1 MNIKEKIYEVC
12 GRKIMLDRDLASLI
26 GYSTKVL
33 NQLVRRNISKFEKED
48 YFQVNYEEFNILK
61 SQIVTSNV
69 INHGGIRYLPY
80 VFSREGIKVLSVIL
94 KRENSLKVIDEI
106 LENFEEKNDLIML
119 KENALISVSN
129 GDSIQNMIYEIRGQ
143 LVMLDSD
150 LAKIYECAN
159 GTKTINLAVKR
170 HINKFPER
178 FMFQLTENEILS
190 ISRFQIETL
199 NKNNQKQGLNFKYL
213 PYVFT
218 EQGVAMLATVLRT
231 DVADEISV
239 KIMDAFVKMRRY
251 ISNSL
256 IEQKYINEMVI
267 KDNKRID
274 LLEETFNK
282 LEVKKEHLFFE
293 GQIYDAYSLLI
304 QILHVAKKEIIII
317 DNYAG
322 IELFDILKDV
332 KCKIKIITKNTSE
345 ELIKK
350 YNKQYNNVEV
360 IKNDM
365 FHDRFILID
374 EKILYHSGA
383 SFKDL
388 GKKCFAI
395 NRIEDEEYT
404 KLLLNRV
411 KCDFIK

>member
-1 MNIKEKIYEVC
+1 METKNKVYEVR
-12 GRKIMLDRDLASLI
+12 GVKVILDRELASTI
-26 GYSTKVL
+26 GYETKVL
-33 NQLVRRNISKFEKED
+33 NQLVKRNINKFESSD
-48 YFQVNYEEFNILK
+48 YFQINLEEFNVLK
-61 SQIVTSNV
+61 SQFVTSNM
-69 INHGGIRYLPY
+69 INRGGARYLPY
-80 VFSREGIKVLSVIL
+80 VFTKDGIKTLSTIL
-94 KRENSLKVIDEI
+94 RKENTKKIIDEI
-106 LENFEEKNDLIML
+106 LKNFEDKNDLIMS

-129 GDSIQNMIYEIRGQ
+129 GDFVQNMIYEIRGQ

-178 FMFQLTENEILS
+178 FMFQLTESEYYNL
-190 ISRFQIETL
+190 RFQVETA
-199 NKNNQKQGLNFKYL
+199 NSKTRCL

-218 EQGVAMLATVLRT
+218 EQGVAMLSSVLRT
-231 DVADEISV
+231 KVADEISV

-332 KCKIKIITKNTSE
+332 KCNIKIITKNTSE

-350 YNKQYNNVEV
+350 YNKQYNNVEI
-360 IKNDM
+360 IKNDI

-374 EKILYHSGA
+374 RKTLYHSGA

-395 NRIEDEEYT
+395 NRIENNNITNELLKEINYPEE
-404 KLLLNRV
+404 
-411 KCDFIK
+411 

>member
-1 MNIKEKIYEVC
+1 METKNKVYEVR
-12 GRKIMLDRDLASLI
+12 GVKVILDRELASTI
-26 GYSTKVL
+26 GYETKVL
-33 NQLVRRNISKFEKED
+33 NQL
-48 YFQVNYEEFNILK
+48 
-61 SQIVTSNV
+61 
-69 INHGGIRYLPY
+69 
-80 VFSREGIKVLSVIL
+80 
-94 KRENSLKVIDEI
+94 
-106 LENFEEKNDLIML
+106 
-119 KENALISVSN
+119 
-129 GDSIQNMIYEIRGQ
+129 
-143 LVMLDSD
+143 
-150 LAKIYECAN
+150 
-159 GTKTINLAVKR
+159 VKR

-178 FMFQLTENEILS
+178 FMFQLTESEYYNL
-190 ISRFQIETL
+190 RFQVETA
-199 NKNNQKQGLNFKYL
+199 NSKTRCL

-218 EQGVAMLATVLRT
+218 EQGVAMLSSVLRT
-231 DVADEISV
+231 KVADEISV

-282 LEVKKEHLFFE
+282 LEVKKEHLFFD

-304 QILHVAKKEIIII
+304 HILSVAKKEIIII

-332 KCKIKIITKNTSE
+332 KCNIKIITKNTSE

-350 YNKQYNNVEV
+350 YNKQYNNVEI
-360 IKNDM
+360 IKNDI

-374 EKILYHSGA
+374 RKTLYHSGA

-395 NRIEDEEYT
+395 NRIENNNITNELLKEINYPEE
-404 KLLLNRV
+404 
-411 KCDFIK
+411 

>member
-1 MNIKEKIYEVC
+1 MKENIQEI
-12 GRKIMLDRDLASLI
+12 
-26 GYSTKVL
+26 
-33 NQLVRRNISKFEKED
+33 
-48 YFQVNYEEFNILK
+48 
-61 SQIVTSNV
+61 
-69 INHGGIRYLPY
+69 IN
-80 VFSREGIKVLSVIL
+80 K
-94 KRENSLKVIDEI
+94 I
-106 LENFEEKNDLIML
+106 LENFEDKNELILSGKTSLNFLNM
-119 KENALISVSN
+119 
-129 GDSIQNMIYEIRGQ
+129 GDNIQNMIYEIRGQ

-170 HINKFPER
+170 HINKFPEK
-178 FMFQLTENEILS
+178 FMFQLTESEILS
-190 ISRFQIETL
+190 ISRFQFETL

-251 ISNSL
+251 ISNL
-256 IEQKYINEMVI
+256 LLEQKYINDMVI

-282 LEVKKEHLFFE
+282 LEVKKEHLFFD
-293 GQIYDAYSLLI
+293 GQIYDVYSLLI
-304 QILHVAKKEIIII
+304 HILSVAKKEIIII
-317 DNYAG
+317 IIDNYAG
-322 IELFDILKDV
+322 RELFDILRDI
-332 KCKIKIITKNTSE
+332 KCNVKIITKNSSK

-360 IKNDM
+360 IKNDT

-374 EKILYHSGA
+374 EKVLYHSGS

-388 GKKCFAI
+388 SKKCFAI

>member
-1 MNIKEKIYEVC
+1 
-12 GRKIMLDRDLASLI
+12 
-26 GYSTKVL
+26 
-33 NQLVRRNISKFEKED
+33 
-48 YFQVNYEEFNILK
+48 
-61 SQIVTSNV
+61 
-69 INHGGIRYLPY
+69 
-80 VFSREGIKVLSVIL
+80 
-94 KRENSLKVIDEI
+94 
-106 LENFEEKNDLIML
+106 
-119 KENALISVSN
+119 
-129 GDSIQNMIYEIRGQ
+129 
-143 LVMLDSD
+143 
-150 LAKIYECAN
+150 
-159 GTKTINLAVKR
+159 
-170 HINKFPER
+170 
-178 FMFQLTENEILS
+178 
-190 ISRFQIETL
+190 
-199 NKNNQKQGLNFKYL
+199 
-213 PYVFT
+213 
-218 EQGVAMLATVLRT
+218 
-231 DVADEISV
+231 
-239 KIMDAFVKMRRY
+239 
-251 ISNSL
+251 
-256 IEQKYINEMVI
+256 MVI

-282 LEVKKEHLFFE
+282 LEVKKEHLFFD

-304 QILHVAKKEIIII
+304 HILNVAKKEIIII

-332 KCKIKIITKNTSE
+332 KCNIKIITKNTSK

-374 EKILYHSGA
+374 EKILYHSGS